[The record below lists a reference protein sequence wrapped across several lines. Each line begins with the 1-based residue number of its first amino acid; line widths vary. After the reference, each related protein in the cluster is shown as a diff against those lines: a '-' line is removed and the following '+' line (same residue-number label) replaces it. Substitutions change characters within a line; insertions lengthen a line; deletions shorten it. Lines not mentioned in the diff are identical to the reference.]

1 MPLPIA
7 LAAIG
12 ASVAKAAT
20 AAKLASAIPSII
32 SAGSS
37 AANALS
43 QGATNRKTREWNEA
57 MYQKQRTDALADWA
71 RTNEYNSPLQQMAR
85 LKEAGLSPH
94 LIYGGGA
101 NSISQPVRSTD
112 TKSWSPNAPQ
122 IDGAQ
127 IVSQYFGVQQQQNAL
142 QIQEQQIQGLKLD
155 NQYKEQTLPDR
166 TNTPALGN
174 QRIKEQ
180 TKKFM
185 EDIKMSKLSQDMYA
199 PKYKLIEEQIESV
212 IASRQ
217 YQMMMGQ
224 NVQAETA
231 LKGFM
236 AQQIQAITAGQL
248 NKNNILKIEA
258 KWKQQIDDYVGAA
271 GPLSS
276 SLLKI
281 LVTALTR

>member
-1 MPLPIA
+1 MPLPA
-7 LAAIG
+7 AAIP
-12 ASVAKAAT
+12 A
-20 AAKLASAIPSII
+20 LI
-32 SAGSS
+32 SAGTSVV
-37 AANALS
+37 NAIS
-43 QGATNRKTREWNEA
+43 QGATNKKTREWNEA

-85 LKEAGLSPH
+85 FKEAGLSPH

-122 IDGAQ
+122 IDGGQ

-142 QIQEQQIQGLKLD
+142 EIQKQQIAGLKLD
-155 NQYKEQTLPDR
+155 NTYKEQTLPDR
-166 TNTPALGN
+166 SLQPSLSN
-174 QRIKEQ
+174 QRVKEQ
-180 TKKFM
+180 TNKFI

-199 PKYKLIEEQIESV
+199 PKYKLLEEQIEST

-217 YQMMMGQ
+217 YQMMMGN

-236 AQQIQAITAGQL
+236 AQQIQAITLGQL
-248 NKNNILKIEA
+248 SKNNITAIEA

>member
-1 MPLPIA
+1 MGVPLILPAAAAAGLSPTAIA
-7 LAAIG
+7 AAAG
-12 ASVAKAAT
+12 
-20 AAKLASAIPSII
+20 LASTGI
-32 SAGSS
+32 
-37 AANALS
+37 NALS
-43 QGATNRKTREWNEA
+43 QGSLNRKTRQWNEA
-57 MYQKQRTDALADWA
+57 MYQKQRTDALSDWA
-71 RTNEYNSPLQQMAR
+71 RTNEYNAPLQQMAR

-122 IDGAQ
+122 IDGGQ

-155 NQYKEQTLPDR
+155 NEYKEKSLGDR
-166 TNTPALGN
+166 LNTPGLTN
-174 QRIKEQ
+174 ERIKEQ
-180 TKKFM
+180 TTKFM
-185 EDIKMSKLSQDMYA
+185 NDIRLSKNQQDLFG
-199 PKYKLIEEQIESV
+199 PKYQLIEEQTANL
-212 IASRQ
+212 IASRE
-217 YQMMMGQ
+217 YQQVLSQ
-224 NVQAETA
+224 NVQAETKI
-231 LKGFM
+231 KGFM
-236 AQQIQAITAGQL
+236 AEQMQAIISGQL
-248 NKNNILKIEA
+248 DKNKITAIEA

>member
-1 MPLPIA
+1 M
-7 LAAIG
+7 
-12 ASVAKAAT
+12 
-20 AAKLASAIPSII
+20 
-32 SAGSS
+32 
-37 AANALS
+37 
-43 QGATNRKTREWNEA
+43 NRKTRQWNEA

-71 RTNEYNSPLQQMAR
+71 RTNEYNAPLQQMAR

-122 IDGAQ
+122 IDGGQ
-127 IVSQYFGVQQQQNAL
+127 IVSQYFGVQQQQNSL
-142 QIQEQQIQGLKLD
+142 KIQEQQIQGLKLD
-155 NQYKEQTLPDR
+155 NEYKEKSLGDR
-166 TNTPALGN
+166 LNTPGLTN
-174 QRIKEQ
+174 ERIKEQ
-180 TKKFM
+180 TTKFM
-185 EDIKMSKLSQDMYA
+185 NDIRLSKNQQDLFG
-199 PKYKLIEEQIESV
+199 PKYQLIEEQTANL
-212 IASRQ
+212 IASRE
-217 YQMMMGQ
+217 YQQTLAQ
-224 NVQAETA
+224 NVQAETK

-236 AQQIQAITAGQL
+236 AEQIQAITLGQL
-248 NKNNILKIEA
+248 SKNNITAIEA

>member
-20 AAKLASAIPSII
+20 AAKLAATIPSLI

-71 RTNEYNSPLQQMAR
+71 RTNEYNAPLQQMAR

-142 QIQEQQIQGLKLD
+142 EIQKQQIESLKLD
-155 NQYKEQTLPDR
+155 NQYKQQTLPDR
-166 TNTPALGN
+166 VQTPGLNNAQIN
-174 QRIKEQ
+174 EKIDNI
-180 TKKFM
+180 M
-185 EDIKMSKLSQDMYA
+185 EDTRMNRLKQSLQAGEYEKLQQEVKQLVTNNQYNALNQQSKLALNGFMQ
-199 PKYKLIEEQIESV
+199 EQI
-212 IASRQ
+212 
-217 YQMMMGQ
+217 
-224 NVQAETA
+224 
-231 LKGFM
+231 
-236 AQQIQAITAGQL
+236 QL
-248 NKNNILKIEA
+248 INQGLINKNNMSQIEA
-258 KWKQQIDDYVGAA
+258 KWKSQIDQYVGPTS
-271 GPLSS
+271 GLTQSII
-276 SLLKI
+276 KI
-281 LVTALTR
+281 LLTAMVK

>member
-20 AAKLASAIPSII
+20 AAKLASAIPSLI

-57 MYQKQRTDALADWA
+57 MYKKQREDALADWA
-71 RTNEYNSPLQQMAR
+71 RTNDYNAPLQQMAR

-142 QIQEQQIQGLKLD
+142 EIQKQQIAGLKLD
-155 NQYKEQTLPDR
+155 NEYKNQTLPDR
-166 TNTPALGN
+166 TQTPGLTNA
-174 QRIKEQ
+174 RIQEQ
-180 TKKFM
+180 TDNIMEATRMNRLKQSLQGLEYKKL
-185 EDIKMSKLSQDMYA
+185 EQEVKQLVTNNQYNALNQDIK
-199 PKYKLIEEQIESV
+199 YKINGFLADQIEL
-212 IASRQ
+212 I
-217 YQMMMGQ
+217 
-224 NVQAETA
+224 N
-231 LKGFM
+231 KG
-236 AQQIQAITAGQL
+236 L
-248 NKNNILKIEA
+248 VSKNNITAIEA
-258 KWKQQIDDYVGAA
+258 KWKQQIDDFVGAA
-271 GPLSS
+271 GPISS

-281 LVTALTR
+281 LVTAMAR

>member
-1 MPLPIA
+1 MPLPA
-7 LAAIG
+7 AAIPALITAG
-12 ASVAKAAT
+12 TSVIN
-20 AAKLASAIPSII
+20 AI
-32 SAGSS
+32 
-37 AANALS
+37 S

-57 MYQKQRTDALADWA
+57 QYQKQRTDALADWA
-71 RTNEYNSPLQQMAR
+71 RTNEYNAPLQQMAR
-85 LKEAGLSPH
+85 FKEAGLSPH

-122 IDGAQ
+122 IDGGQ

-142 QIQEQQIQGLKLD
+142 EIQKQQIAGLKLD
-155 NQYKEQTLPDR
+155 NIYKEQTLPDR
-166 TNTPALGN
+166 TNTPALSN

-180 TKKFM
+180 TNKFI
-185 EDIKMSKLSQDMYA
+185 EDINLSKLSQEMFG
-199 PKYKLIEEQIESV
+199 PKYKLLEEQIESV

-217 YQMMMGQ
+217 YQILMGN

-236 AQQIQAITAGQL
+236 AQQIQAITAGQIQ
-248 NKNNILKIEA
+248 KNNISLIEA
-258 KWKQQIDDYVGAA
+258 KWKQQIDNLVGAG

-281 LVTALTR
+281 LVQALVK

>member
-20 AAKLASAIPSII
+20 AAKLASAIPSLI

-57 MYQKQRTDALADWA
+57 MYKKQREDALADWA
-71 RTNEYNSPLQQMAR
+71 RTNEYNAPLQQMAR

-122 IDGAQ
+122 IDGSQ

-142 QIQEQQIQGLKLD
+142 EIQKQQIAGLKLD
-155 NQYKEQTLPDR
+155 NEYKNQTLPDR
-166 TNTPALGN
+166 TQTPGLTNA
-174 QRIKEQ
+174 RILEQ
-180 TKKFM
+180 TDNIM
-185 EDIKMSKLSQDMYA
+185 EATRMNRLKQSLQAGEYDKLQQEVKQLVTNNQYNGLNQA
-199 PKYKLIEEQIESV
+199 VKYKINGFLADQIEL
-212 IASRQ
+212 I
-217 YQMMMGQ
+217 
-224 NVQAETA
+224 N
-231 LKGFM
+231 KG
-236 AQQIQAITAGQL
+236 L
-248 NKNNILKIEA
+248 VNKNNITAIEA
-258 KWKQQIDDYVGAA
+258 KWKQQIDDFVGAA
-271 GPLSS
+271 GPISS

-281 LVTALTR
+281 LVTAMAR

>member
-32 SAGSS
+32 SAGTS

-57 MYQKQRTDALADWA
+57 MYQKQREDALADWA
-71 RTNEYNSPLQQMAR
+71 RTNEYNAPLQQMAR

-142 QIQEQQIQGLKLD
+142 EIQKQQIAGLKLD
-155 NQYKEQTLPDR
+155 NEYKSQTLPDR
-166 TNTPALGN
+166 TQTPGLTNA
-174 QRIKEQ
+174 RIQEQ
-180 TKKFM
+180 TDNIMEATRMNRLKQSLQGNEYKKL
-185 EDIKMSKLSQDMYA
+185 EEEVKQLVTNNKYNALNQDIKYKINGFLAEQNELINKGLMSKN
-199 PKYKLIEEQIESV
+199 K
-212 IASRQ
+212 
-217 YQMMMGQ
+217 
-224 NVQAETA
+224 
-231 LKGFM
+231 
-236 AQQIQAITAGQL
+236 ITD
-248 NKNNILKIEA
+248 IEA
-258 KWKQQIDDYVGAA
+258 KWKQQIDDLVGAG
-271 GPLSS
+271 GPISS

-281 LVTALTR
+281 LVTNLTRR

>member
-20 AAKLASAIPSII
+20 AAKLASAIPSLI

-57 MYQKQRTDALADWA
+57 MYKKQREDALADWA
-71 RTNEYNSPLQQMAR
+71 RTNEYNAPLQQMAR

-122 IDGAQ
+122 IDGSQ
-127 IVSQYFGVQQQQNAL
+127 IVSQYFGIQQQQNAL
-142 QIQEQQIQGLKLD
+142 EIQKQQIAGLKLD
-155 NQYKEQTLPDR
+155 NEYKDQTLPDR
-166 TNTPALGN
+166 TQTPGLTNA
-174 QRIKEQ
+174 RIQEQ
-180 TKKFM
+180 TDNIM
-185 EDIKMSKLSQDMYA
+185 EATRMNRLKQSLQKLEYQKLEQEVKQLVTNNQYNA
-199 PKYKLIEEQIESV
+199 LNQAVKYKINGFLADQIEL
-212 IASRQ
+212 I
-217 YQMMMGQ
+217 
-224 NVQAETA
+224 N
-231 LKGFM
+231 KG
-236 AQQIQAITAGQL
+236 L
-248 NKNNILKIEA
+248 VNKNNITAIEA
-258 KWKQQIDDYVGAA
+258 KWKQQIDDFVGAA
-271 GPLSS
+271 GPISS

-281 LVTALTR
+281 LVTAMTR

>member
-1 MPLPIA
+1 MPLPAAA
-7 LAAIG
+7 LPALITAGTSAVNAI
-12 ASVAKAAT
+12 
-20 AAKLASAIPSII
+20 
-32 SAGSS
+32 
-37 AANALS
+37 S

-71 RTNEYNSPLQQMAR
+71 RTNEYNAPLQQMAR
-85 LKEAGLSPH
+85 FKEAGLSPH

-122 IDGAQ
+122 IDGGQ

-142 QIQEQQIQGLKLD
+142 EIQKQQIAGLKLD
-155 NQYKEQTLPDR
+155 NTYKEQTLPDR
-166 TNTPALGN
+166 SLQPGLSNE
-174 QRIKEQ
+174 RIKQQ
-180 TKKFM
+180 TKKFI
-185 EDIKMSKLSQDMYA
+185 EDINLNILSQDLYG
-199 PKYKLIEEQIESV
+199 PRFKLLEEQIEST

-236 AQQIQAITAGQL
+236 AQQIKAITVGQL
-248 NKNNILKIEA
+248 SKNNITAIEA

-281 LVTALTR
+281 LVSALLK